1 MTDCCVCSGE
11 RSQVEKIKVR
21 IGLGRQSWIIY
32 SESIHS
38 TLYTTDI
45 CSMSKVRIVSNHK
58 VLELHISMSHRDIIR
73 WSGKNSKLV
82 TVGDG
87 NELEKGLRKLNGR
100 KGGN

>member
-1 MTDCCVCSGE
+1 ME
-11 RSQVEKIKVR
+11 NN
-21 IGLGRQSWIIY
+21 WIIY

-38 TLYTTDI
+38 TLYTIDI

-58 VLELHISMSHRDIIR
+58 VSELCISVSHRDIIR

-82 TVGDG
+82 MVGDG
-87 NELEKGLRKLNGR
+87 NELEKGSRKLNGR